1 METALPDPVPLEDSK
16 ESVPPP
22 TPMIEEGEGKDE
34 DAVDDT
40 KWLYDLQKDI
50 MTKSAQYS
58 E

>member
-1 METALPDPVPLEDSK
+1 LPDPVPLEDSK

-22 TPMIEEGEGKDE
+22 TPMAEEGDGKDE